1 MANDTVKRFKLVLY
15 HVLPVHEYLFM
26 ALGAGYLGMLA
37 VKFEGGSVV
46 IILHLLPFL
55 NPVTTPAIGSAIFL
69 KLPAVYIFMAGDTL
83 GANWCKN
90 YVGLCSGIRLVTRTT
105 GYPVMR
111 TFQLEGCCAVVETS
125 GRPAFGDVALVTVL
139 FGVVLCLK
147 GILVDIFV
155 TVHTALSDI
164 SELPFRLFRLIQVT
178 GEAGCGYVRACER
191 ENRFFVF
198 RDTKKR
204 IVKPVYIVTFRTVS
218 VFVGLCE
225 SRFMVILVT
234 GIAIAEFQRLDEVGN
249 VTILAINRSVHAQ

>member
-15 HVLPVHEYLFM
+15 HVLPVHEYLFV
-26 ALGAGYLGMLA
+26 ALGAGYLCMLA

-46 IILHLLPFL
+46 IILHLFPFL
-55 NPVTTPAIGSAIFL
+55 NPVTTPAIGSTIFL
-69 KLPAVYIFMAGDTL
+69 KLPAVYIFMAGNAL
-83 GANWCKN
+83 GANWRKN
-90 YVGLCSGIRLVTRTT
+90 YAGLCCSIRLVTRTT
-105 GYPVMR
+105 GYPVVR
-111 TFQLEGCCAVVETS
+111 TFQFEGCCTVVETR

-147 GILVDIFV
+147 GILVDVFV

-178 GEAGCGYVRACER
+178 GEAGRGYVRARKR
-191 ENRFFVF
+191 EVRLLMF
-198 RDTKKR
+198 RHTEKR

-225 SRFMVILVT
+225 NRFMVILVT

-249 VTILAINRSVHAQ
+249 VTILAVNRSVHAQ